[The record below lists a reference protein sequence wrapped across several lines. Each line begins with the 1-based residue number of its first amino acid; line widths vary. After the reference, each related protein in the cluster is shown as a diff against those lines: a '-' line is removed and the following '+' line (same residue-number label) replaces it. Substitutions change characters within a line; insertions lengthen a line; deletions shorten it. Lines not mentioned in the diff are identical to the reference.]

1 MSMSRRD
8 IYRFVLGLVA
18 RMSVITGAVVASA
31 YAWILTAS
39 LIFCFGV
46 HHPEL
51 LAFPY
56 TQWADAASL
65 FHVVNWQIKMWIV
78 TAAVPPS
85 AVVLIALKAS
95 GALRTASNAATLR
108 REPMGG
114 PWPDARRRS
123 ADQAQAFRLL
133 MSVASRRTEMKGE
146 HGVVPEH
153 DLVIGKALDGRD
165 FLCFGGGE
173 HSVLHARSGAGKSV
187 GFSIPNAFAWPG
199 AWSV

>member
-56 TQWADAASL
+56 T
-65 FHVVNWQIKMWIV
+65 
-78 TAAVPPS
+78 
-85 AVVLIALKAS
+85 
-95 GALRTASNAATLR
+95 
-108 REPMGG
+108 
-114 PWPDARRRS
+114 
-123 ADQAQAFRLL
+123 
-133 MSVASRRTEMKGE
+133 
-146 HGVVPEH
+146 
-153 DLVIGKALDGRD
+153 
-165 FLCFGGGE
+165 
-173 HSVLHARSGAGKSV
+173 
-187 GFSIPNAFAWPG
+187 
-199 AWSV
+199 

>member
-39 LIFCFGV
+39 LIFCFGI

-85 AVVLIALKAS
+85 AVVLIALKLLVRFGRSPTRPLYGAS
-95 GALRTASNAATLR
+95 QWADLGQMRDGGVQTR
-108 REPMGG
+108 RKP
-114 PWPDARRRS
+114 
-123 ADQAQAFRLL
+123 
-133 MSVASRRTEMKGE
+133 
-146 HGVVPEH
+146 
-153 DLVIGKALDGRD
+153 
-165 FLCFGGGE
+165 
-173 HSVLHARSGAGKSV
+173 SGS
-187 GFSIPNAFAWPG
+187 
-199 AWSV
+199 